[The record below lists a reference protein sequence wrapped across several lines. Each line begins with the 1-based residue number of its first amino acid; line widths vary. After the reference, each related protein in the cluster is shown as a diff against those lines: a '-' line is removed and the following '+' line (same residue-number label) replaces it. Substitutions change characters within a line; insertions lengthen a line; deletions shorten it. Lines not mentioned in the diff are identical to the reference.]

1 MTTNQAEAPG
11 KARALLAKL
20 RPKTKIY
27 VCKDCG
33 YVGPAKGT
41 YRGNACVHFVIA
53 AFLSVFFIVPG
64 VIYWLWAVSTI
75 HNVCPECGGESIIPV
90 DSPMGKKLV
99 EEHGFG
105 QDPSQTLDKVT
116 KLFSE

>member
-1 MTTNQAEAPG
+1 MTTDQAQTSSKAATVLG
-11 KARALLAKL
+11 KLM
-20 RPKTKIY
+20 PKTKVF

-33 YVGPAKGT
+33 YVGPARKNT
-41 YRGNACVHFVIA
+41 RGSACVCIA
-53 AFLSVFFIVPG
+53 LWLFFIVPG
-64 VIYWLWAVSTI
+64 ILYWLWMISSI
-75 HNVCPECGGESIIPV
+75 HNECPKCGGDSLIPV